1 MAVQSREW
9 AVGRSGLFK
18 PRSLGGALAV
28 VRDAQAE
35 LGFELELV
43 DIDGDPELEA
53 HSREHLPVIEID
65 AGVHLLRRARRSLPS
80 APCALLE
87 DGSLPA

>member
-1 MAVQSREW
+1 L
-9 AVGRSGLFK
+9 GGLGSSS
-18 PRSLGGALAV
+18 PVAWGGALAV

-53 HSREHLPVIEID
+53 HYREHLPVIEID
-65 AGVHLLRRARRSLPS
+65 GARASPTSSSQARSALDSVRSRRGRISRWT
-80 APCALLE
+80 
-87 DGSLPA
+87 